1 MKGWGP
7 EEETEAFE
15 MAWRVLLQGARW
27 YPGVEGILGNQEG
40 YEGCDWSVWASFDTQ
55 NGRGSSQ

>member
-15 MAWRVLLQGARW
+15 MAWHVLLQGARW

-40 YEGCDWSVWASFDTQ
+40 YEGCDWVSLGLF
-55 NGRGSSQ
+55 